1 MEDIMLAECRKCGSS
16 REIKLKINGEEMTPI
31 CTTCGEAQPHF
42 SRVMINTMRAN
53 KDIMHSAGDEHV
65 PFGFPCSTCK
75 KTQEL
80 VYDKKSKSAKC
91 SVCGAP
97 ANVSPFML
105 RSLELTGHVKRSS
118 ESTEDYEGRVSG
130 EDTIGTQ
137 GKGKI
142 KRQAK

>member
-1 MEDIMLAECRKCGSS
+1 MLAECRKCGSS
-16 REIKLKINGEEMTPI
+16 REIKLKIEGDKATPI
-31 CTTCGEAQPHF
+31 CTTCGEPQDHF
-42 SRVMINTMRAN
+42 SRVMINTMKSN

-65 PFGFPCSTCK
+65 PFGFPCGPCGK
-75 KTQEL
+75 QQEM
-80 VYDKKSKSAKC
+80 VYDKKTKNAKC

-118 ESTEDYEGRVSG
+118 ESTEEYEGKQAAAG
-130 EDTIGTQ
+130 KTDEIGTK

-142 KRQAK
+142 KRATEK